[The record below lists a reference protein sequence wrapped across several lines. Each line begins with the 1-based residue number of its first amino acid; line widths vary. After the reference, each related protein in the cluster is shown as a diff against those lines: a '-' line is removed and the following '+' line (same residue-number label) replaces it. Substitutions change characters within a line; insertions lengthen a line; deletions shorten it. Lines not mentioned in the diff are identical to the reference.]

1 MTKRPDLLI
10 EQDVIISQDTIWFN
24 MIKRRVNTLLKTERD
39 ETKREILESI
49 LEWAQ
54 HGKDE
59 ADRLAESANDLLLAN
74 RTF

>member
-1 MTKRPDLLI
+1 MTKRPNLPI
-10 EQDVIISQDTIWFN
+10 EQEVIISQDTIWFN
-24 MIKRRVNTLLKTERD
+24 MIKRRVNTLLKTEQD

-74 RTF
+74 RTL